1 MCKTPCNDPRCALF
15 AGPVCH
21 YTACNPSV
29 GKVDSEYAECCNV
42 ELTRQV
48 NNIATGPYHVRALN
62 FCPPPMCPGEFGI
75 FDPPQKP
82 ICF

>member
-1 MCKTPCNDPRCALF
+1 MCKIPCNDPRCALY
-15 AGPVCH
+15 AGPVYH
-21 YTACNPSV
+21 YSVCNPSAA
-29 GKVDSEYAECCNV
+29 KADAELAECCNV

-48 NNIATGPYHVRALN
+48 NNIVTGPIHIRSLN
-62 FCPPPMCPGEFGI
+62 FCPPDMTSGKGGI